1 MEIRPYTADLEVAV
15 HAFNQR
21 LQARGEKRWRIPETH
36 LQRFPKQNARNPYQ
50 EFFLA
55 WHDGQVRGGY
65 LLTHSRFLVRG
76 ETISIACGPQLNLT
90 EGVVDPA
97 YSMVGVMQLQDAL
110 QRQPLMY
117 GLGMGGMNAPLT
129 RLFTAMGWHSYPLG
143 FHFKIRSANSFLK
156 NVTYLRKNRKKRVV
170 LDLLRYTR
178 TGSMGIRLLQAH
190 FPVGTGEPSPHPVD
204 NFGSWADALWEHSR
218 HSYSLISVRDSATLN
233 ALYPPDDLRFLRIRV
248 SQGERDLGWAVVLDT
263 QMSEHKQFGNMR
275 VGSIVDCLA
284 APADAKHVIGAATDF
299 LQARGVDIIV
309 SNQAS
314 VAWSKALT
322 SNGYLCGPSNFI
334 LALSPDLMKR
344 LEPLDQ
350 HKPHI
355 HMNRGDGDG
364 PINL

>member
-1 MEIRPYTADLEVAV
+1 MEIKPYTADLEIAV

-36 LQRFPKQNARNPYQ
+36 LQRFPKQNGRNPYQ

-65 LLTHSRFLVRG
+65 LLTHGRFLVRG
-76 ETISIACGPQLNLT
+76 ETLSIACGPQLNLT

-143 FHFKIRSANSFLK
+143 FYFKVCSASRFLK
-156 NVTYLRKNRKKRVV
+156 NVTYLRRKRSKRVA
-170 LDLLRYTR
+170 LDLLRYTGV
-178 TGSMGIRLLQAH
+178 GSIGIHLLQAH
-190 FPVGTGEPSPHPVD
+190 FPTDKGELSASPID
-204 NFGSWADALWEHSR
+204 LFGSWADALWEQSR
-218 HSYSLISVRDSATLN
+218 QSYSLIAVRDSATLN
-233 ALYPPDDLRFLRIRV
+233 ALYPAADLRFLRLRV
-248 SQGERDLGWAVVLDT
+248 SEESRDLGWAVVLDT
-263 QMSEHKQFGNMR
+263 QMSGHKQFGNMR

-284 APADAKHVIGAATDF
+284 APADARQVIRAATEF
-299 LQARGVDIIV
+299 LQARGVDMIV
-309 SNQAS
+309 TNQAS
-314 VAWSKALT
+314 VAWCKALT
-322 SNGYLCGPSNFI
+322 SNGYLIGPSNFI
-334 LALSPDLMKR
+334 LALSPDLVKR
-344 LEPLDQ
+344 LERLDQ